1 MAQPFN
7 NMNIYLFK
15 YKKKTNSTKHPDT
28 ASGHLFDCTINEDT
42 SIISPN
48 LRINKMVSAAASVR
62 DIRALRDTIEA
73 YEINTIL
80 DNGVISDTSD
90 YREATFSDIS
100 DYDTIYINFKVGN
113 TEQFSMIVY
122 NVANIGTGVNLS
134 IHLQP
139 NNFGLQFTLTKTSIR
154 ATYYPGDWQ
163 NITATIYT
171 LIEHTEP
178 VPPTPPPPGPDQIQ
192 DLNYAYIPKFNRWYF
207 ISNTIY
213 ELGTWYLQLRC
224 DVLATYKTEIGNSSH
239 YIERCSYEFDGDI
252 IDGLYPEKTDPEL
265 VIAEPDE
272 VAPGVLPCIFGDT
285 TTPGITP
292 SYIVGIIGGIAQENI
307 GAVGDCYNGSVVY
320 FAMAQD
326 QLGDFIASLLNSV
339 NLYAIDPSEI
349 SYDLQKQLINPIQY
363 IESIKCVPFM
373 PSATSNYVAKQYYLG
388 FQYMDVPY
396 AYGTVDPK
404 TGTNRSW
411 NICKAPTIGA
421 DTTNYDNGYLEFK
434 QNMMKLPLHPEM
446 DSRGH
451 WVLSSPISKYVFTCE
466 PFGQIEIPSGNIMH
480 APITTPQSGD
490 PYIGLWYSICFD
502 ISTGDCTLF
511 LSWDPDIKQAFI
523 KVTKNCC
530 IPVPVHQSVQD
541 VMTFRQDM
549 RALGFQAIEGAF
561 GLVKSSVNAVGGTQE
576 VSNSQTLTASK
587 TEYDIGGPI
596 GSAVNTMDKMMKT
609 IDDATMANQVK
620 ISGNSANGS
629 YMSFNKDLCM
639 PRVFCYF
646 TPLAE
651 EHNEERGKPLC
662 AVRQLST
669 IPGYIL
675 CSGAEI
681 ETYGTAEENNSIAS
695 FLNGGFYYE

>member
-1 MAQPFN
+1 MRSEIRSLRDGDETYYDMEP
-7 NMNIYLFK
+7 IL
-15 YKKKTNSTKHPDT
+15 TN
-28 ASGHLFDCTINEDT
+28 G
-42 SIISPN
+42 
-48 LRINKMVSAAASVR
+48 MVSDGTAQQYK
-62 DIRALRDTIEA
+62 T
-73 YEINTIL
+73 
-80 DNGVISDTSD
+80 
-90 YREATFSDIS
+90 ATFSDVS
-100 DYDTIYINFKVGN
+100 DYDTLYISFTYNGIRQTGIIIN
-113 TEQFSMIVY
+113 TEEIGNGISMSCLFEP
-122 NVANIGTGVNLS
+122 A
-134 IHLQP
+134 HLW
-139 NNFGLQFTLTKTSIR
+139 FDFYLTKTSIR
-154 ATYYPGDWQ
+154 GTGYGGAWMD
-163 NITATIYT
+163 ITADIFA
-171 LIEHTEP
+171 LVPHTEP
-178 VPPTPPPPGPDQIQ
+178 TPPPTPPPPPPGPDQIQ

-239 YIERCSYEFDGDI
+239 YVERCAYEFDGDI

-272 VAPGVLPCIFGDT
+272 VSPGVLPCIFGDT

-339 NLYAIDPSEI
+339 NLYAIDPNEI

-404 TGTNRSW
+404 TSTNRSW
-411 NICKAPTIGA
+411 NICKAPSIGS
-421 DTTNYDNGYLEFK
+421 TTNLDNGYMEFK
-434 QNMMKLPLHPEM
+434 QNMLKMPLHPEM
-446 DSRGH
+446 NSRGH

-480 APITTPQSGD
+480 APITTPSVGD

-511 LSWDPDIKQAFI
+511 LSWDADITHAFI
-523 KVTKNCC
+523 KVTRNCC

-561 GLVKSSVNAVGGTQE
+561 GLVKSSVNAVGGTSE

-629 YMSFNKDLCM
+629 YMSFNKDLCT

-681 ETYGTAEENNSIAS
+681 ETYGTAEENNAIAS